1 MNSVCHPFVRLLTLI
16 TAFALPSLVAAKDP
30 GGSLVIV
37 GGGLRASNDA
47 VFEEM
52 IRLGRLREDG
62 RIGIFPA
69 ASSRPVE
76 YSQGFKEALVSRG
89 VDPHRIE
96 LLPLAVRDDPSTDFD
111 ESSWAANANDPAT
124 AQNICELTA
133 VWFLGGD
140 QARIMQLMR
149 PGHDEDSLVFKA
161 TRAVYERG
169 GVIGGTSAGA
179 AIQSGIMIL
188 GGVSPDALRHGVTK
202 TYSSTD
208 EQESGPLILGEGVGF
223 FPHGIIDQHFDR
235 KARLGRLVVALVSNR
250 DSVTRGYGID
260 EDTALVYHAATTTAR
275 VIGSATVVQVDV
287 SDAVTTEGAINNVRL
302 SVLCP
307 GDCVRFPD
315 HSVLVNPVK
324 KPTTG
329 REYLSIADPRAMGL
343 FDPYSGRLEDALGFL
358 LADNA
363 AAHSLDSLVRY
374 PDGATRR
381 LTFSKDERT
390 RGFWAYLD
398 GQRDSY
404 TIIGAR
410 LDIGPE
416 EPAR

>member
-1 MNSVCHPFVRLLTLI
+1 MIASI
-16 TAFALPSLVAAKDP
+16 SLVASVPAQASATAAS
-30 GGSLVIV
+30 GSLVIV

-76 YSQGFKEALVSRG
+76 YSRGFQEALVSRG
-89 VDPHRIE
+89 VNPERIE
-96 LLPLAVRDDPSTDFD
+96 LLPLAVRDDPSTEFD
-111 ESSWAANANDPAT
+111 ESSWASNANDPAT
-124 AQNICELTA
+124 ADRLRDLTA

-149 PGHDEDSLVFKA
+149 PDGEADSLVFKA
-161 TRAVYERG
+161 TRALYQRG
-169 GVIGGTSAGA
+169 GVVGGTSAGA

-188 GGVSPDALRHGVTK
+188 GGVSPDALRHGVTR
-202 TYSSTD
+202 TYLSTD
-208 EQESGPLILGEGVGF
+208 EQESGPLILGDGVGF
-223 FPHGIIDQHFDR
+223 FPHGVIDQHFDR
-235 KARLGRLVVALVSNR
+235 KARLGRLVIALMNNQ
-250 DSVTRGYGID
+250 DAVTHGYGID
-260 EDTALVYHAATTTAR
+260 EDTALVYHAETQTAR
-275 VIGSATVVQVDV
+275 VVGAATVVQVDV
-287 SDAVTTEGAINNVRL
+287 SEAVHADGAISGIRL

-307 GDCVRFPD
+307 GD
-315 HSVLVNPVK
+315 SVAWPSSEISVHPAK
-324 KPTTG
+324 KATTG
-329 REYLSIADPRAMGL
+329 REYLSIKDPRAMGL

-363 AAHSLDSLVRY
+363 AATSLDSLVRY

-381 LTFSKDERT
+381 LTFRKDERT

-404 TIIGAR
+404 TILDAR

-416 EPAR
+416 QPAP